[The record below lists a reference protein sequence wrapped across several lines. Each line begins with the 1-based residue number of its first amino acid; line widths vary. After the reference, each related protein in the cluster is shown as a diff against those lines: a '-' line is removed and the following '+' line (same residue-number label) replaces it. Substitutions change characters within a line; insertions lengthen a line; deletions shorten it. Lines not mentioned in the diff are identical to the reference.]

1 MSTIY
6 LSADLDFSSP
16 YTSGSFGYGGI
27 PASEYVPPDG
37 IDNVNYLR
45 AILNVPAALASP
57 FGRYELDHS
66 ELLGAYEPTGYMFG
80 EAEPVTEAS
89 GPAFGVYTYSCR
101 FLLRFVPPPGL
112 SGLGK
117 AYVSV
122 VTTAPSGVEYVL
134 GGGAGYAEL
143 DTERETPRA
152 EFDIRF
158 QTAEE
163 SVIAVTVHFIGGS
176 DPPAGAF
183 WTDFVLAREI
193 P

>member
-1 MSTIY
+1 MY
-6 LSADLDFSSP
+6 LSTDIDFSSP
-16 YTSGSFGYGGI
+16 YTSGSFGYADI

-37 IDNVNYLR
+37 IDHVNYLR

-57 FGRYELDHS
+57 FGRYEFAHS

-80 EAEPVTEAS
+80 EVVPVTAES
-89 GPAFGVYTYSCR
+89 GAAFGVYTYGCR

-122 VTTAPSGVEYVL
+122 VTTAPTGVEHVL
-134 GGGAGYAEL
+134 GSGAGYALL
-143 DTERETPRA
+143 DTGSATPQA

-158 QTAEE
+158 QTSEE
-163 SVIAVTVHFIGGS
+163 SVITVTVHFIGGS
-176 DPPAGAF
+176 DPTPPAGAF
-183 WTDFVLAREI
+183 WTDFVSAREI